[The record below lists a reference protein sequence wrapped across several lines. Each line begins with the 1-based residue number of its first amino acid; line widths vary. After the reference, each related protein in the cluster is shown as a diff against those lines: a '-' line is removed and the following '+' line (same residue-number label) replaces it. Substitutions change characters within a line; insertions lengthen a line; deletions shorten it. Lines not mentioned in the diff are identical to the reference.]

1 MADMTDI
8 SVISQ
13 AEIPFVP
20 LAGNSCFPAG
30 MTDALEIL
38 RERLAEAI
46 NRKGLTARKL
56 SGSIGANH
64 SYVSQ
69 LLSGQGGMPGSS
81 RLAALARE
89 LDVSVDWL
97 NGTSNHRDPVRSEV
111 TLLEASVAWR
121 GPAPDLPPVPL
132 VGTGDCATI
141 SFEDQSG
148 NMLEIERCSFDADH
162 TVRMIARPA
171 ALAGS
176 RDVYAIYFNGESM
189 LPRFEPGDVGFV
201 DPRRPA
207 GPGDYVLVQLNSGED
222 DEVVSVLVKRL
233 VRATAKELILEQFN
247 PPAIFTVPRARV
259 ARYHRILRQ
268 AELFL

>member
-1 MADMTDI
+1 M
-8 SVISQ
+8 S
-13 AEIPFVP
+13 
-20 LAGNSCFPAG
+20 NSI
-30 MTDALEIL
+30 EIL

-46 NRKGLTARKL
+46 DRKGLTARTL
-56 SGSIGANH
+56 SGAIGANH

-69 LLSGQGGMPGSS
+69 LLSGKGGVPGAS

-89 LDVSVDWL
+89 LEVSVDWL
-97 NGTSNHRDPVRSEV
+97 TGDSNQRELVRSEV
-111 TLLEASVAWR
+111 SVLDGPISWR
-121 GPAPDLPPVPL
+121 GPTADLPPVPL

-171 ALAGS
+171 ALAGD
-176 RDVYAIYFNGESM
+176 RDVYAIYFHGESM

-222 DEVVSVLVKRL
+222 DEVVSVLVKKL
-233 VRATAKELILEQFN
+233 VRATARELILEQFN
-247 PPAIFTVPRARV
+247 PPAIFTVPRERV
-259 ARYHRILRQ
+259 ARFHRILRQ

>member
-1 MADMTDI
+1 MTEI
-8 SVISQ
+8 SVTRQ
-13 AEIPFVP
+13 AEITFVP
-20 LAGNSCFPAG
+20 LTGNSCFAATMPNSAE
-30 MTDALEIL
+30 TL

-46 NRKGLTARKL
+46 ERKGITARSL
-56 SGSIGANH
+56 SRAIKANH

-69 LLSGQGGMPGSS
+69 LLSGQGGVPSAA

-97 NGTSNHRDPVRSEV
+97 TGQSSQREQVRSEV
-111 TLLEASVAWR
+111 TLLDGPIPWR
-121 GPAPDLPPVPL
+121 GPAADLPPVPL

-148 NMLEIERCSFDADH
+148 NMLEIERCSFDAEH

-171 ALAGS
+171 ALAGA
-176 RDVYAIYFNGESM
+176 RDVYAIYFHGESM

-222 DEVVSVLVKRL
+222 DDVVSVLVKRL
-233 VRATAKELILEQFN
+233 VRTNARELILEQFN

>member
-1 MADMTDI
+1 MTDI

-20 LAGNSCFPAG
+20 LPGNSCFPAA
-30 MTDALEIL
+30 MPNSAEIL
-38 RERLAEAI
+38 RERLAQAI
-46 NRKGLTARKL
+46 DRKGVTERAL
-56 SGSIGANH
+56 SGAIGANH

-69 LLSGQGGMPGSS
+69 LLSGKGGMPAAS
-81 RLAALARE
+81 RLAAMARE

-97 NGTSNHRDPVRSEV
+97 SGSSNQRDQVRSEV
-111 TLLEASVAWR
+111 KLLEGPVAWR
-121 GPAPDLPPVPL
+121 GPAPDLPPVKL

-141 SFEDQSG
+141 SFEDMGG
-148 NMLEIERCSFDADH
+148 NLLEIERCSFDADH
-162 TVRMIARPA
+162 TERLIARPP
-171 ALAGS
+171 ALAGA

-222 DEVVSVLVKRL
+222 DDVVSVLVKKL
-233 VRATAKELILEQFN
+233 IRATAKELVLEQFN
-247 PPAIFTVPRARV
+247 PPAIFTVPRERV